1 MALVNFAHV
10 LGSGPHILLLSSRFS
25 ISKLEQL
32 PSSSGKDSDN
42 WSPLNSLQEKIHCV
56 LST

>member
-10 LGSGPHILLLSSRFS
+10 LGSGPHILLSSRFS

-42 WSPLNSLQEKIHCV
+42 WSPLNSLQEKVHCV

>member
-10 LGSGPHILLLSSRFS
+10 LGSGPHILLSSRFS

-32 PSSSGKDSDN
+32 PSWSGKDSDN